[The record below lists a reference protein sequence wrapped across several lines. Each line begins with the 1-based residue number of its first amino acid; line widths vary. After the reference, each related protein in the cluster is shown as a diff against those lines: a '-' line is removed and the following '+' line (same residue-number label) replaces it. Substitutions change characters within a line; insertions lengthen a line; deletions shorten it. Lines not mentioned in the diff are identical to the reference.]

1 MLSYA
6 QSSLLVIAAM
16 MMSVVIVA
24 VALRKAWLSA
34 RPAVIHLKPQCSGGG
49 YGAETKG

>member
-16 MMSVVIVA
+16 MMSVGRDRSRAESCVA
-24 VALRKAWLSA
+24 DF
-34 RPAVIHLKPQCSGGG
+34 
-49 YGAETKG
+49 